1 MKKVLLYLLY
11 AYAALAI
18 QSLFFNG
25 AKPDLV
31 LVLVCVFA
39 LKFGQLQGVVYGTV
53 AGLLIDISGGL
64 IIGPNVIGKSVAAF
78 LIRILRNN
86 LFQWNIYIN
95 TLMIVILSMV
105 DIILV
110 FVCFEFFS
118 KVSFS
123 NRPWII
129 PVTQVIYT
137 ALASIILYGWLKPG
151 KDESLVKEEG
161 Y

>member
-1 MKKVLLYLLY
+1 MKKFLLYFFY

-18 QSLFFNG
+18 QSLFFKG
-25 AKPDLV
+25 TKPDLV
-31 LVLVCVFA
+31 LILVCVYA
-39 LKFGQLQGVVYGTV
+39 LKFGQSKGIIYGTA
-53 AGLLIDISGGL
+53 AGLLVDITGGL
-64 IIGPNVIGKSVAAF
+64 IIGPNVIAKSVAAF
-78 LIRILRNN
+78 LIRSVRNN

-95 TLMIVILSMV
+95 SLMIIFLSIL
-105 DIILV
+105 DILLV

-123 NRPWII
+123 NRPWSI
-129 PVTQVIYT
+129 PATQVLYT
-137 ALASIILYGWLKPG
+137 FIASIILYGWLKPG